1 MTKRNRLLVFLLI
14 CVMLGTGVLMIF
26 KGLKPNYQPDMVAKK
41 VDYTYRDFAAKHADI
56 KDGVIVLAYHRI
68 LKDNQ
73 VVNFAQRVSKNP
85 QLQEYNVSQA
95 VFNAQM
101 AWLKQERIS
110 VWSSDELLAHIKAN
124 DIKGKHVVITFDD
137 IDTTLPRNA
146 ANVLFEKQFPFTF
159 FVITGQV
166 GKNLDGEQLASWP
179 EIEKLSQRHGVT
191 VGLHTNDLHYQVNN
205 QPVLATHQVSQRDI
219 IKDYKQSRTKIKA
232 QLNRQPNVFA
242 YPYGRANKTLTRY
255 MMTHGVKG
263 IYLLEPGIVTNDAQH
278 IQQQIPR
285 FIITD
290 QNFKQLQ
297 DWLVMK

>member
-26 KGLKPNYQPDMVAKK
+26 TGLKPNYQPDMVAKK
-41 VDYTYRDFAAKHADI
+41 VDYTYRDFAEKHADI

-110 VWSSDELLAHIKAN
+110 VWSSDELLAHIKAK

-179 EIEKLSQRHGVT
+179 EIAKLAQRPGVT

-205 QPVLATHQVSQRDI
+205 QPVLATHQVSQRDM

-263 IYLLEPGIVTNDAQH
+263 IYLLEPGIVTNDAKH